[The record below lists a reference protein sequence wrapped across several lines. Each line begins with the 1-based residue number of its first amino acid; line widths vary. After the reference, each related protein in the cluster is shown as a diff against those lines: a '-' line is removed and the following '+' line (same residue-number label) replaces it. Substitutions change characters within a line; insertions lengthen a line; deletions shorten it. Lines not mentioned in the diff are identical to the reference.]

1 MRLNRGDR
9 IAGVDGLR
17 LRNYFRR
24 NSENVNCR
32 TLMEEFSMSKR
43 RAQNVLD
50 ALRKLKMI
58 SPCEFQHDNKMVCY
72 ETTILGNALGMAK
85 AGRPVKRA
93 SAGTVLW
100 KLLDRVKAVN
110 VRQDLAYRVE
120 SVVIFG
126 SYLSGAKRVNDLDVA
141 VELKPR
147 STDDTSWE
155 RLCNAS
161 HERAQAAGRR
171 FRNLVEQV
179 GWPQLEVLGILK
191 NRSRTIS
198 FCEWKSLLEMEE
210 FHYCAVFGDKE
221 RIAGLLKG
229 GQATEL
235 PGVDSSGLR

>member
-32 TLMEEFSMSKR
+32 TLMGEFSMSKR

-50 ALRKLKMI
+50 ALRKLKVI
-58 SPCEFQHDNKMVCY
+58 SPCEFQHDKKMVCY

-93 SAGTVLW
+93 SAGTVLRE
-100 KLLDRVKAVN
+100 LLDRVKAVN
-110 VRQDLAYRVE
+110 DREDLAYRVE

-147 STDDTSWE
+147 GLVNRCRDSHRLPISSFPAHSAYPIPRKIFLNLDSPRSGSNRGSTFTEIRDIE
-155 RLCNAS
+155 C
-161 HERAQAAGRR
+161 AA
-171 FRNLVEQV
+171 
-179 GWPQLEVLGILK
+179 
-191 NRSRTIS
+191 
-198 FCEWKSLLEMEE
+198 
-210 FHYCAVFGDKE
+210 
-221 RIAGLLKG
+221 
-229 GQATEL
+229 
-235 PGVDSSGLR
+235 